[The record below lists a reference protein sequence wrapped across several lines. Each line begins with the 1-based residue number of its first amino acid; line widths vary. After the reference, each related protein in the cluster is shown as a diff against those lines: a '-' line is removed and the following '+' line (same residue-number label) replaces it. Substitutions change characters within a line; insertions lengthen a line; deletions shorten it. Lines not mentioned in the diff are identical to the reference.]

1 MKYQPG
7 TKWNRIPT
15 PAQEA
20 QEFHDYVQELRKKM
34 KDDPEIGKRLMQ
46 RAGIIDEN
54 GELAEKYRDP
64 EES

>member
-7 TKWNRIPT
+7 TKWNRTPT
-15 PAQEA
+15 PEQEA

-34 KDDPEIGKRLMQ
+34 KDDPEMGKTLMQ
-46 RAGIIDEN
+46 QTGIWDEN
-54 GELAEKYRDP
+54 GSLTEKYRDP